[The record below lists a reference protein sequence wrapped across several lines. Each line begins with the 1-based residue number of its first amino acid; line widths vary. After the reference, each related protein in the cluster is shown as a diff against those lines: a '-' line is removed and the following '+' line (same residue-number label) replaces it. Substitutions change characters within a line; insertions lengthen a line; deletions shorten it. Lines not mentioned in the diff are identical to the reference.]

1 MAERP
6 LPSFTEATGNVKL
19 RPLEDGVRE
28 PAPTIQRFV
37 ARAAV
42 AAGRPAGQVRV
53 LDVGCGRGDAV
64 AWLCDQGYDAHGV
77 EIRSD
82 YLERGRGFLQR
93 EGYGADRL
101 AEIVGGSY
109 PYADGTFDVV
119 LSDQVLEHVADLAG
133 FAAEV
138 ARVSARGAVGLH
150 VFPARWRPVEVHM
163 KTPLV
168 HWLPKG
174 RARRAA
180 LRAVLGA
187 GLGAPYFPGLGLG
200 DRVEV
205 FARYSDGET
214 FYRPLARI
222 QKVFGE
228 HGLDSDVAGPSRE
241 RVAARLPSIPV
252 PLRPAAGLAY
262 RTAFSVCLETV
273 RR

>member
-28 PAPTIQRFV
+28 PAATTQRFV
-37 ARAAV
+37 ARAAA
-42 AAGRPAGQVRV
+42 AAGRPAGLVRV

-64 AWLCDQGYDAHGV
+64 AWLCDRGYDAHGV

-82 YLERGRGFLQR
+82 YLERGRGFLER
-93 EGYGADRL
+93 EGHGADRL

-138 ARVSARGAVGLH
+138 ARVSAPGAVGLH

-180 LRAVLGA
+180 LRTVLGA

-205 FARYSDGET
+205 FARYSDAET

-222 QKVFGE
+222 QEVFRE

-252 PLRPAAGLAY
+252 PLRPAAGLVY
-262 RTAFSVCLETV
+262 RTVFSVCLETL